1 MVPDYGIYIHVPF
14 CAKRCPYCAFVLIE
28 SDGTLHERFVAA
40 VEREIAAA
48 PRVPVVSLYFGGGTP
63 SMLEPAQIER
73 LVVAAS
79 AHFEPRGAIEVTL
92 ESNPDGVGVDR
103 LRAFREAG
111 VNRITIGLQSAFDD
125 ELAFLGRTHDARRG
139 FEAFHAARAA
149 GFGNICVDLI
159 FGSPGQSADRWRETL
174 RRVVEMSP
182 EHVSLY
188 GLTIEG
194 GTELERQV
202 KGGLALPDD
211 GAQKELYEI
220 AMDVLPREGWRHYEI
235 SNFARPGFESR
246 HNGGYWDGRPYL
258 GFGPGAHSYVP
269 HRRWSNVSNVK
280 LYLERSEQ
288 GGDVVGAREELTVEQ
303 RMLERAFLG
312 LRRAEGLF
320 APAWQDE
327 FGEPIERRFGPA
339 IDEFI
344 AQRLL
349 ERRGGFIALTRAGRL
364 VADSIVAEFA

>member
-1 MVPDYGIYIHVPF
+1 
-14 CAKRCPYCAFVLIE
+14 
-28 SDGTLHERFVAA
+28 
-40 VEREIAAA
+40 
-48 PRVPVVSLYFGGGTP
+48 
-63 SMLEPAQIER
+63 MLEPEQVGKLIE
-73 LVVAAS
+73 AAR
-79 AHFEPRGAIEVTL
+79 ARFEPRGPIEVSM
-92 ESNPDGVGVDR
+92 EANPDGVGVDR

-111 VNRITIGLQSAFDD
+111 VNRITVGLQSLFDD

-139 FEAFHAARAA
+139 LEAFHAARVA
-149 GFGNICVDLI
+149 GFRNICVDLI
-159 FGSPGQSADRWRETL
+159 FGSPGQTADRWRESL
-174 RRVVEMSP
+174 ARVVAMAP

-188 GLTIEG
+188 GLTVEP
-194 GTELERQV
+194 GTGLDRQV
-202 KGGLALPDD
+202 NDGLALPDD

-220 AMDVLPREGWRHYEI
+220 AMDVLPPEGWRHYEI

-246 HNGGYWDGRPYL
+246 HNCGYWEGGPYL

-269 HRRWSNVSNVK
+269 HRRWANLSNVR

-288 GGDVVGAREELTVEQ
+288 GGELVGSREELTVEQ

-320 APAWQDE
+320 APAWEDE
-327 FGEPIERRFGPA
+327 FGEPIERRFGAA

-364 VADSIVAEFA
+364 VADSIVAKFA